1 LTNIK
6 ILDPDPEV
14 IFDDL
19 ARLAAHICGTPIAL
33 INFSEGKRQSFKA
46 KVVYG
51 TGLSPRAW
59 IMPACHPAKRGCHR
73 VQTASVLQQVSAEK
87 LQLMHTVAAKA

>member
-1 LTNIK
+1 LKLLTYSK

-33 INFSEGKRQSFKA
+33 INFIEGNRQSFKA
-46 KVVYG
+46 KVVDG
-51 TGLSPRAW
+51 TEVLPGAGLCLLAIQQSEVVTE
-59 IMPACHPAKRGCHR
+59 CKQHR
-73 VQTASVLQQVSAEK
+73 YCSK
-87 LQLMHTVAAKA
+87 

>member
-14 IFDDL
+14 ICGDL

-33 INFSEGKRQSFKA
+33 INFIEGNRQSFKA
-46 KVVYG
+46 KVVDG
-51 TGLSPRAW
+51 TEVSPRTGLCLLA
-59 IMPACHPAKRGCHR
+59 IQQNDVVTECKQHR
-73 VQTASVLQQVSAEK
+73 CCSK
-87 LQLMHTVAAKA
+87 